1 MVASKYAHLRHLS
14 ICDRLNQIDQLDWSS
29 EGLKEKFP
37 DGQKFF
43 PTVENFFPRSKI
55 FPTVKNFEPLISLSS
70 IQTLT
75 HFSIHE
81 HFRNKSQMEKY
92 VDFIR
97 EILESLSDGISDG
110 MKLSHVAVPLAK
122 ETFSSSEFSD
132 FLKKLQNHC
141 RSLRLVGVFR
151 TSKRSNDGA
160 NKVEPLLPH
169 ECENL
174 NLIGSLKNLESLEMI
189 EIPSLDNSFISNFI
203 GLKNL
208 KSLKLSW
215 IGLFGGFKWGKE
227 LNYFLANCPIS
238 LAGFKI

>member
-1 MVASKYAHLRHLS
+1 MFSHGR
-14 ICDRLNQIDQLDWSS
+14 
-29 EGLKEKFP
+29 KF
-37 DGQKFF
+37 
-43 PTVENFFPRSKI
+43 

-110 MKLSHVAVPLAK
+110 MKLSHVAIPLAK

-203 GLKNL
+203 GLKKL